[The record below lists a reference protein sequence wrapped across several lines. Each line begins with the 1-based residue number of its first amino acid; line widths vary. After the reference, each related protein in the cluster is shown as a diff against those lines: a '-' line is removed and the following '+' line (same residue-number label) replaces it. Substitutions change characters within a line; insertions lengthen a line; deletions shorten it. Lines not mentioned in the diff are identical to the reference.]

1 MPRYRADIIGDDGRF
16 RNCMYLEF
24 AGDDDAIETLRR
36 LAQRHYAI
44 ELWEGN
50 RKVAAFKGE

>member
-1 MPRYRADIIGDDGRF
+1 
-16 RNCMYLEF
+16 MYLEF
-24 AGDDDAIETLRR
+24 AGDNDAIETLRR